1 MTQLKFR
8 RMEEAALDSI
18 MDEES
23 IPRVGVIVCGC
34 GSEIDSFLA
43 IDDLLQQINSLPGVV
58 YTATRPF
65 PCSKDGRQSLRQAI
79 KRQDL
84 ERLVIAGCTPRL
96 IESLFRKT
104 AENAGLH
111 PSYVSIANI
120 REQCIYAH
128 ADQPGSTQRKAF
140 DLIAMAVNKT
150 IGIRPVRHHSSKII
164 QSAMVVGSG
173 ISGLAAAL
181 TLANNDI
188 DIILVDRDDFLTEA
202 PSPFEDQEDNLQARQ
217 IESVLTHPRIR
228 YLTCAQVTDVSG
240 TPGDYLVTVKQDGL
254 ATPYEAGAV
263 VLTGNFQVSGSD
275 GGHYI
280 GITPAMS
287 LFETQSGL
295 GRLTTNG
302 HGAGSQTVIVL
313 PVDAHSPSARLNNQ
327 LAISHAISLKET
339 NADSQ
344 VTILSPDLKLTVS
357 IEQDFAAAKAMGVAI
372 VHYDEHE
379 PPVFGDHVVTVTD
392 SRTGNQIQ
400 VLCDQVIVAS
410 RYQPDAYLNKLAYL
424 FHLPQD
430 QDGYLIEPRVRLYP
444 EAVVNDGVF
453 TIGFAHQPADME
465 ELLLQAYV
473 SCGRVMS
480 FLKRESIN
488 KAAPVAEIDQAL
500 CTGCGN
506 CIKVCP
512 THSIDMIQG
521 QSNLSLASV
530 DWARCIGCGN
540 CVTACTAKA
549 ISLPEWDDL
558 TLLNQISAAFGNDYG
573 PETTPERFDT
583 TPKILALACDWSAY
597 AAADLAGIRGLPYP
611 PGVRLIR
618 LNCSARFDPNMALWA
633 LLNGVDGVALGVCS
647 LGDCHYGH
655 GNLWARQRVINL
667 KQQLADRGIDPHR
680 IRLFMLSGDDARQFA
695 SEMTEFAQELRLL
708 KDTFKIPTYQKQAAG

>member
-1 MTQLKFR
+1 MTQLKFH

-34 GSEIDSFLA
+34 GSEIDSVLA

-128 ADQPGSTQRKAF
+128 ADQPRSAQRKAF
-140 DLIAMAVNKT
+140 DLIAMAVHKT
-150 IGIRPVRHHSSKII
+150 IGITPARHYSSKIN
-164 QSAMVVGSG
+164 QSAMVVGRG
-173 ISGLAAAL
+173 LSGLTAAL

-188 DIILVDRDDFLTEA
+188 DVILVDRADFLNEP
-202 PSPFEDQEDNLQARQ
+202 PSPFQAREDNLHARQ
-217 IESVLTHPRIR
+217 IESVLTHNRIR
-228 YLTCAQVTDVSG
+228 YLTCSQVTDVSG
-240 TPGDYLVTVKQDGL
+240 TPGDYLVTVSQNGQ
-254 ATPYEAGAV
+254 ATPYEVGAV
-263 VLTGNFQVSGSD
+263 VLTGDEEV
-275 GGHYI
+275 
-280 GITPAMS
+280 A
-287 LFETQSGL
+287 
-295 GRLTTNG
+295 
-302 HGAGSQTVIVL
+302 V
-313 PVDAHSPSARLNNQ
+313 
-327 LAISHAISLKET
+327 
-339 NADSQ
+339 AD
-344 VTILSPDLKLTVS
+344 P
-357 IEQDFAAAKAMGVAI
+357 
-372 VHYDEHE
+372 
-379 PPVFGDHVVTVTD
+379 
-392 SRTGNQIQ
+392 RTGNLQD
-400 VLCDQVIVAS
+400 VLCDQGIALS
-410 RYQPDAYLNKLAYL
+410 PYQPDAYLDKLAVL

-430 QDGYLIEPRVRLYP
+430 QDGYLLEPRVRLYP

-453 TIGFAHQPADME
+453 AVGSAHRPAEME
-465 ELLLQAYV
+465 ELLLQTYV
-473 SCGRVMS
+473 SCGRIMS
-480 FLKRESIN
+480 FLKRESID
-488 KAAPVAEIDQAL
+488 KLAPVAEIDQAL

-549 ISLPEWDDL
+549 IRLPEWDDL
-558 TLLNQISAAFGNDYG
+558 TLLNQISSAFGNGYG
-573 PETTPERFDT
+573 PESTPECLDNA
-583 TPKILALACDWSAY
+583 PGILALACDWSAY

-611 PGVRLIR
+611 PSVRLIR

-633 LLNGVDGVALGVCS
+633 LLNGIDGVALGVCS

-655 GNLWARQRVINL
+655 GNLWARQRVISL

-680 IRLFMLSGDDARQFA
+680 IRLFMLSGDDAGQFA
-695 SEMTEFAQELRLL
+695 SEMTEFAQELRYL
-708 KDTFKIPTYQKQAAG
+708 KDTFKIPKYQKQAAG